1 MREAMGT
8 RELSPGQERIATAY
22 QALEEALTAHRED
35 LAPFEERSAVK
46 ALAVLWQAVN
56 GMDMDPGQLYHL
68 GA

>member
-1 MREAMGT
+1 MRDATGS
-8 RELSPGQERIATAY
+8 RELSAGEEMIAAAY
-22 QALEEALTAHRED
+22 GALEEALTAHRDD

-56 GMDMDPGQLYHL
+56 GMDLDPGQLYHV